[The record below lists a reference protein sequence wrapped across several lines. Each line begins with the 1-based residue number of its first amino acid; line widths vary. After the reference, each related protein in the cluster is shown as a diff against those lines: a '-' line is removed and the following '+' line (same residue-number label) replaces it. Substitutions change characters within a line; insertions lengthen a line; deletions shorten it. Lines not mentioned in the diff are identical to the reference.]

1 MASFWDRILVFY
13 RQGSVVTKLIFIN
26 TGLFLLLRL
35 IIGVLALFRLG
46 DKAWLDWLLVPA
58 TFPGLLQRPWTLFTY
73 AFVHYDLMH
82 LLMNMLWLYLFGLFF
97 QRWFSGI
104 QLVVHYILGGVA
116 GGLLFVAGNTWLG
129 PTGESLLQAP
139 LIGASAAIMTL
150 CVAVAIYRPNEPIA
164 LFLLGTVKLKYIAL
178 VMIVLDL
185 LGFSEASMGVGLAH
199 LGGALYGLLVGLFSR
214 RGINLAAWADKLSFR
229 IRRDNGS
236 GRRKQPSMK
245 VTYRR
250 PKKETVNRSTAD
262 VDQAYRDK
270 KKSDEQQLDAIL
282 DKVKQSGYDSL
293 SKDEKKQLF
302 DFSNH
307 TNH

>member
-1 MASFWDRILVFY
+1 MASFWDRLMVFY
-13 RQGSVVTKLIFIN
+13 RQGSVVTRLIFIN
-26 TGLFLLLRL
+26 SGLFLLLRL
-35 IIGVLALFRLG
+35 IVGLLALFRLG

-58 TFPGLLQRPWTLFTY
+58 TLPGLLQRPWTLFTY

-97 QRWFSGI
+97 QRWFSGL

-116 GGLLFVAGNTWLG
+116 GGLLFVIGNTWLA
-129 PTGESLLQAP
+129 PAGEAVLQAP

-150 CVAVAIYRPNEPIA
+150 CVSVAIYRPNEPIS
-164 LFLLGTVKLKYIAL
+164 LFLLGTIKLKYIAL

-185 LGFSEASMGVGLAH
+185 LGFNEASMGVGLAH
-199 LGGALYGLLVGLFSR
+199 LGGALYGILVGLSSR
-214 RGINLAAWADKLSFR
+214 RGLNLAAWADKLSFR
-229 IRRDNGS
+229 FKRNLDPHRR
-236 GRRKQPSMK
+236 RQPSMK

-250 PKKETVNRSTAD
+250 PKKETVNRSTVD

-270 KKSDEQQLDAIL
+270 KKADEVQLDAIL

-293 SKDEKKQLF
+293 SKEEKKQLF
-302 DFSNH
+302 DFSNRS
-307 TNH
+307 NR